1 MGWTTQNRGKGI
13 TDREF
18 FQDLMGT
25 KYTIIDC
32 ATVGRTVF
40 YAAVQTTEGDEAG
53 QVWAFVALISWTGG
67 YYNFGYKDMDERMGP
82 NEAQCPAHVLDKL
95 TELPGCHARPH
106 CERDYCGL
114 CAALEWR
121 ADCRKLADRRA
132 RAAKVKAGQVIRFA
146 RPVKFQSGAE
156 LDTFRFLK
164 LDTFEGFDS
173 PYHFRITGWR
183 TMSWEL
189 VTS

>member
-1 MGWTTQNRGKGI
+1 MGWTTQNRGKGT

-32 ATVGRTVF
+32 ATVGRAVF
-40 YAAVQTTEGDEAG
+40 YAAVRTNEGDEAG

-82 NEAQCPAHVLDKL
+82 NEASCPTRVLDKL
-95 TELPGCHARPH
+95 TELPGCEKRPH
-106 CERDYCGL
+106 KQHDYCGL

-132 RAAKVKAGQVIRFA
+132 RAAKVKAGQVVKFA

-156 LDTFRFLK
+156 LDTL
-164 LDTFEGFDS
+164 TFDKRDVFTADGS
-173 PYHFRITGWR
+173 RYKVTGWR
-183 TMSWEL
+183 AMDWEL
-189 VTS
+189 VPA